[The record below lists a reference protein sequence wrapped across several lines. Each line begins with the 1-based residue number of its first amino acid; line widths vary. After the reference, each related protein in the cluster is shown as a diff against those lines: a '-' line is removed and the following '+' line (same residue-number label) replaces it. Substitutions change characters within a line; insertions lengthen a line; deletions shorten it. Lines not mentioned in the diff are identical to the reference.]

1 MIPQTRH
8 YVDRAVIYDHFK
20 EHFQDK
26 ADFMKSVTSTMWN
39 AHGSEI
45 FSNITWVAGS
55 SFGSLGRASGRWVEP
70 LRLTLRDEDAVALCN
85 FLFPGR
91 IRALATRSV
100 ILYHMCHSE

>member
-8 YVDRAVIYDHFK
+8 YVDRAVIYDHFE

-39 AHGSEI
+39 AHGSEY

-55 SFGSLGRASGRWVEP
+55 SFGS
-70 LRLTLRDEDAVALCN
+70 VAAGIFTIFYITIFKKILHYD
-85 FLFPGR
+85 F
-91 IRALATRSV
+91 
-100 ILYHMCHSE
+100 LYHDF

>member
-26 ADFMKSVTSTMWN
+26 ADFMKSITSTMWN
-39 AHGSEI
+39 AHGSEV
-45 FSNITWVAGS
+45 FRRITWVAGS
-55 SFGSLGRASGRWVEP
+55 SHYASP
-70 LRLTLRDEDAVALCN
+70 YAMKDAVALCN
-85 FLFPGR
+85 FLFLDR
-91 IRALATRSV
+91 TRALATRSV

>member
-26 ADFMKSVTSTMWN
+26 ADFMKSITSTMWN

-55 SFGSLGRASGRWVEP
+55 SHYASP
-70 LRLTLRDEDAVALCN
+70 YAMKDAVALCN
-85 FLFPGR
+85 FLFLDR
-91 IRALATRSV
+91 MRALATRSV